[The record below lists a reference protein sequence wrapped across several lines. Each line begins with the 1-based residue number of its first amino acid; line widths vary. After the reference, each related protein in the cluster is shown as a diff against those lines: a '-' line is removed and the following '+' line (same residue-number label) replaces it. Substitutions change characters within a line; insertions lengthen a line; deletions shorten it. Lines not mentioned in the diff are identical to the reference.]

1 MEYSIPSNGYFV
13 LVAHPLVVR
22 LTSDTA
28 PRKLVTM
35 NVPMTVS
42 VNASD
47 VEARLLDLLIERGVI
62 DDAVAERARRAAR
75 TSRERIDVV
84 LIRLGLVAERPMAE
98 ALAKCLGFG
107 LFEASDLPVSALLTD
122 QLPADYLRRCR
133 ALPVGLENGELR
145 LAMADPLDQDTA
157 AAVEFLVEHPVVRLV
172 ATPSD
177 LEAAFDR
184 LFGEKSDAGN
194 RDEWLTARHDDA
206 NEGDAARLKDLASE
220 APIIRLVEETIAR
233 AVDEQ
238 ASDIHFEPG
247 ENAVRVR
254 FRRDGA
260 LSVAET
266 LPLGVKAAVI
276 SRIKIMAR
284 LNIAER
290 RMPQD
295 GRIRLAVRGRDI
307 DMRVSTMPTMYGE
320 SVVLRILDR
329 SAQLLDL
336 DALGL
341 SAPVF
346 SGFRAALEQPN
357 GIVLV
362 TGPTGSGKTTTLCA
376 GLSRINQLDTK
387 LFTVEDPI
395 EYHLEG
401 INQIQVNARIGLTF
415 ATALRSILRQDP
427 DIVMIGEIRDLE
439 TAEIAV
445 QASLTGHLVL
455 STVHT
460 NSAAAT
466 ITRLVDMGVERYL
479 LASSLT
485 GILAQRLVRRLCGAC
500 AIGRTMPP
508 VMLER
513 LVADA
518 GLTSDATVHIRQ
530 PKGCA
535 KCRGTGYSGRT
546 AIAELMPIT
555 DEVRGAIV
563 RNSTEREIEDAGLQA
578 GMVGMYRDGLTRV
591 LTGETTIEE
600 VLQATRIR

>member
-1 MEYSIPSNGYFV
+1 M
-13 LVAHPLVVR
+13 
-22 LTSDTA
+22 SD
-28 PRKLVTM
+28 
-35 NVPMTVS
+35 PMTIF
-42 VNASD
+42 VNATD
-47 VEARLLDLLIERGVI
+47 VETRLLDHLLQKNAI
-62 DDAVAERARRAAR
+62 DGAVAERARRAAR

-84 LIRLGLVAERPMAE
+84 LTRLGLVAERPMAE
-98 ALAKCLGFG
+98 ALAECLGIG
-107 LFEASDLPVSALLTD
+107 LLEVKELPVSALLSE

-133 ALPVGLENGELR
+133 ALPVGIEEGGLR
-145 LAMADPLDQDTA
+145 LAMADPLDHDTA
-157 AAVEFLVEHPVVRLV
+157 AAIEFLIEQRVVRII

-177 LEAAFDR
+177 LDVGFDR
-184 LFGEKSDAGN
+184 IYGGKPGAGDRNGLLMGRQDEAGED
-194 RDEWLTARHDDA
+194 
-206 NEGDAARLKDLASE
+206 DAARLKDLASE
-220 APIIRLVEETIAR
+220 APIIRLVEDTIIR
-233 AVDEQ
+233 AVTEQ
-238 ASDIHFEPG
+238 ASDIHIEPG
-247 ENAVRVR
+247 ENSVRVR

-260 LSVAET
+260 LSVAEN
-266 LPLGVKAAVI
+266 LPLDVKAAVI

-329 SAQLLDL
+329 SVQLLDL

-341 SAPVF
+341 SAPAL

-362 TGPTGSGKTTTLCA
+362 TGPTGSGKTTTLYA
-376 GLSRINQLDTK
+376 GLSRINQADSK

-395 EYHLEG
+395 EYHLDG

-479 LASSLT
+479 LASSLS
-485 GILAQRLVRRLCGAC
+485 GILAQRLVRRLCEAC
-500 AIGRTMPP
+500 AAERIMPP
-508 VMLER
+508 AMLER

-518 GLTSDATVHIRQ
+518 GFALDATVHVRM

-535 KCRGTGYSGRT
+535 KCRGTGYAGRT

-555 DEVRGAIV
+555 DEVREAIV
-563 RNSTEREIEDAGLQA
+563 RGATEREIEDAGLRA
-578 GMVGMYRDGLTRV
+578 GMIGMYRDGLVRV
-591 LTGETTIEE
+591 LAGETTVEE